1 MTNTASTKRFNVT
14 INEWLSHTIQV
25 EAEDEDA
32 ARELALDQFAENN
45 EDPAF
50 SCLNGGIDE
59 VFVQPASSA

>member
-1 MTNTASTKRFNVT
+1 MTNTTSTKRYLVT
-14 INEWLSHTIQV
+14 INEWLSHTILV

-32 ARELALDQFAENN
+32 ARDAALDQFAENN

-59 VFVQPASSA
+59 VFVHPAPSP